1 MSILS
6 NTHQIVI
13 DPALLAS
20 TQIKER
26 TAVLADTLIEQW
38 ETAFD
43 QIWHNPQTTPKQVL
57 SLLGTDAAEVFE
69 LSAATVQFLAHI
81 LPDRREDDWQR
92 ISTKVAALPELI
104 KHENGIITIAA
115 SE

>member
-13 DPALLAS
+13 DPALLAA

-43 QIWHNPQTTPKQVL
+43 QIWHNPQATPAEVL
-57 SLLGTDAAEVFE
+57 EHLGTDAAEVFE

-81 LPDRREDDWQR
+81 LHSRRDDEWQR
-92 ISTKVAALPELI
+92 ISDKVAALPELI
-104 KHENGIITIAA
+104 KHDDGTITIAT
-115 SE
+115 